1 MSAGHSS
8 GPKIKPIYII
18 ILIVVVFALSIYGH
32 HHHMGKDFNIWGVIY
47 ATILYFF
54 MHHVSPVSEGL
65 AIGLAQYLALILI
78 LAGIFSFVY
87 KNIHK
92 AFLLASIK
100 RNYKGHVVVFSLSK
114 LGKNIANELLKN
126 GYKVIIVDTHTDNHY
141 AEPLQKKG
149 AIVFTEHSIDKKVF
163 GNANLGH
170 AATCILADE
179 DDNVNIGL
187 ASSITSYR
195 KDNGDGSALKIMTHV
210 QNNDNVDIL
219 KDYFDINNEDEHY
232 DLETFNVSQMAAARI
247 YDQYPLH
254 EYLVEGEKDSEK
266 ALVIVGYTATTE
278 KFLVENIV
286 LSHFPE
292 LENIKIYLV
301 DENAET
307 HFHEF
312 EFKYPFFREFVD
324 IIPVKLRNATFFA
337 NFSWSKDVIEKL
349 SRAKAAYIFGDN
361 DSALINR
368 ATSFRQFLY
377 SQTRSTT
384 SVPILV
390 CLPEDTGVLD
400 LLNSTGGERAGGV
413 TRTFSANLNI
423 NYFRLVSDTCT
434 AQALIEQ
441 KALTDRQAK
450 LVHYFYTIK
459 YGFAD
464 ILQQKMNVANAGQ
477 MTAKLADMMLALPE
491 QHAKVDEVMIEQ
503 MVFSQLSQQTSVSVD
518 TLKHHLSIEKVWNQ
532 LSSRKKDSNRYV
544 ARHVPAKVFA
554 LRRIGCWPLNK
565 ENISRYYPRL
575 APLEHK
581 RWSAE
586 KMIFNFKYGPYPEN
600 KEEKYLLKEVLKIH
614 DQIIPYDRLTEEE
627 KQKDLNIFL
636 LLPLLNAL
644 N

>member
-32 HHHMGKDFNIWGVIY
+32 HHHLGKDFNIWGVIY

-54 MHHVSPVSEGL
+54 MHHVSPIPEGL
-65 AIGLAQYLALILI
+65 AIGLAQYLALFLV

-87 KNIHK
+87 KNIYK

-100 RNYKGHVVVFSLSK
+100 RNYEGHVVVFSLSK
-114 LGKNIANELLKN
+114 LGKNIAQELIKN
-126 GYKVIIVDTHTDNHY
+126 GYKVIAVETHADNHY
-141 AEPLQKKG
+141 VDSLQKKG
-149 AIVFTEHSIDKKVF
+149 VIVFTEAAADKKMF
-163 GNANLGH
+163 GYVNLAK

-179 DDNVNIGL
+179 DDNVNIAL
-187 ASSITSYR
+187 ASKITSYR
-195 KDNGDGSALKIMTHV
+195 KDNGNGDVLKIMVHV
-210 QNNDNVDIL
+210 QHNDNVDIL

-232 DLETFNVSQMAAARI
+232 DLETFNVNQMAAARI
-247 YDQYPLH
+247 YDSYPLH
-254 EYLVEGEKDSEK
+254 EYLAEGDKDSEK
-266 ALVIVGYTATTE
+266 ALVIIGYTATAE

-286 LSHFPE
+286 LSHYPE
-292 LENIKIYLV
+292 LENVKIYLV
-301 DENAET
+301 DEHAESR
-307 HFHEF
+307 FHEF

-337 NFSWSKDVIEKL
+337 NFSWSKEVIEKL
-349 SRAKAAYIFGDN
+349 SRAKAVYVFGDN
-361 DSALINR
+361 DSALINT

-377 SQTRSTT
+377 TQTRSVT

-400 LLNSTGGERAGGV
+400 LLNATRSEDAGV
-413 TRTFSANLNI
+413 SRTFSANLNI
-423 NYFRLVSDTCT
+423 NYFRLISDTCT
-434 AQALIEQ
+434 TQALIEH

-450 LVHYFYTIK
+450 LIHYFYTIK

-464 ILQQKMNVANAGQ
+464 TLQQKMKVTNAEQ
-477 MTAKLADMMLALPE
+477 VTTKLPDIMLALPE
-491 QHAKVDEVMIEQ
+491 QHSKVNEEMIEQ
-503 MVFSQLSQQTSVSVD
+503 AILSQISQQTSVATD
-518 TLKHHLSIEKVWNQ
+518 ILKRHLSIDKVWNQ

-544 ARHVPAKVFA
+544 ARHVPSKIFA
-554 LRRIGCWPLNK
+554 LKRIGCWPLNK
-565 ENISRYYPRL
+565 ENILRYYPRL

-581 RWSAE
+581 RWGAE
-586 KMIFNFKYGPYPEN
+586 KMVFNFKYGPFPEN

-636 LLPLLNAL
+636 MLPLLNAL

>member
-8 GPKIKPIYII
+8 GPKIKPLYII

-32 HHHMGKDFNIWGVIY
+32 HHHMGNDFNIWGVIY

-54 MHHVSPVSEGL
+54 MHHVSPVPEGL
-65 AIGLAQYLALILI
+65 YIGLAQYLALFLV

-87 KNIHK
+87 KNIQK

-100 RNYKGHVVVFSLSK
+100 RNYKDHIVIFSLSK
-114 LGKNIANELLKN
+114 LGKNIAQELIKK
-126 GYKVIIVDTHTDNHY
+126 GYKVIAVETHADNHY
-141 AEPLQKKG
+141 VDSLQKKG
-149 AIVFTEHSIDKKVF
+149 VIVFTEPAIDKKVM
-163 GNANLGH
+163 GYVNLGR
-170 AATCILADE
+170 AATCILADD
-179 DDNVNIGL
+179 DDNVNIAL
-187 ASSITSYR
+187 ASKITSYR
-195 KDNGDGSALKIMTHV
+195 KDNSNGDVLKIMVHV
-210 QNNDNVDIL
+210 QNNDNIDIL

-232 DLETFNVSQMAAARI
+232 DLETFNVNQMAAARI
-247 YDQYPLH
+247 YDEYPLH
-254 EYLVEGEKDSEK
+254 EYLAEGEKDSEQ
-266 ALVIVGYTATTE
+266 ALVIIGYTATAE
-278 KFLVENIV
+278 KFLIENII
-286 LSHFPE
+286 LSHYPE
-292 LENIKIYLV
+292 LENIKVYLV
-301 DENAET
+301 DEQADT
-307 HFHEF
+307 RFHEF
-312 EFKYPFFREFVD
+312 EYRYPFFREFVD

-349 SRAKAAYIFGDN
+349 SKAKAVYVFGDN
-361 DSALINR
+361 DSALINM

-377 SQTRSTT
+377 SQTRSVT

-400 LLNSTGGERAGGV
+400 LLNATRSEGAQV
-413 TRTFSANLNI
+413 SRTFSANLNI
-423 NYFRLVSDTCT
+423 NYFRLISDTCT
-434 AQALIEQ
+434 AQALIEH

-450 LVHYFYTIK
+450 LIHYFYTVK

-464 ILQQKMNVANAGQ
+464 ILQQKMQVANAGEV
-477 MTAKLADMMLALPE
+477 TAKLADVILALPE
-491 QHAKVDEVMIEQ
+491 QHTQINEGIIEQ
-503 MVFSQLSQQTSVSVD
+503 AVFAKISQQISVSAD
-518 TLKHHLSIEKVWNQ
+518 TLKRHLSIDKVWNQ

-544 ARHVPAKVFA
+544 ARHVPSKVFA
-554 LRRIGCWPLNK
+554 LKRIGCWPLNK
-565 ENISRYYPRL
+565 ENILRYYPRL

-586 KMIFNFKYGPYPEN
+586 KMVFNFKYGPFSEN

-636 LLPLLNAL
+636 MLPLLNAL